1 MLSRDNAKSRA
12 IGRRKT
18 AGPPLA
24 DSRVARGKGRPAF
37 YLSGR
42 SGPMKKTAGFS
53 IFELLIV
60 IAVVAVVSAIVTPNI
75 ISWRNNAKLRG
86 AADNL
91 KGDLQMS
98 KARAVRERTPVT
110 VTFGATDYQVTY
122 TDKDG
127 NTRTLRDRKLPA
139 GVRVDL
145 DNTGFGAM
153 GDKTR
158 FNGRGIPVAG
168 SAMLVNTKGDQKSI
182 VVSTLG
188 RIRIQ

>member
-1 MLSRDNAKSRA
+1 
-12 IGRRKT
+12 
-18 AGPPLA
+18 
-24 DSRVARGKGRPAF
+24 
-37 YLSGR
+37 
-42 SGPMKKTAGFS
+42 MKKSAGFS

-60 IAVVAVVSAIVTPNI
+60 IAVIAVVSAIVAPNI
-75 ISWRNNAKLRG
+75 INWRNNAKLRG
-86 AADNL
+86 AAGNL

-110 VTFGATDYQVTY
+110 VTFTATNYQVTY

-127 NTRTLRDRKLPA
+127 TTRTLRDRKLPA

-145 DNTGFGAM
+145 DSTGFGAM
-153 GDKTR
+153 GDKTQ

-168 SAMLVNTKGDQKSI
+168 SAMLVNTKGDQRKL

-188 RIRIQ
+188 RIRIE

>member
-1 MLSRDNAKSRA
+1 
-12 IGRRKT
+12 
-18 AGPPLA
+18 
-24 DSRVARGKGRPAF
+24 
-37 YLSGR
+37 
-42 SGPMKKTAGFS
+42 MKKTAGFS
-53 IFELLIV
+53 IFELLVV

-110 VTFGATDYQVTY
+110 VTFGAIDYQVTY

-127 NTRTLRDRKLPA
+127 NTRILRDRKLPA

>member
-1 MLSRDNAKSRA
+1 
-12 IGRRKT
+12 
-18 AGPPLA
+18 
-24 DSRVARGKGRPAF
+24 
-37 YLSGR
+37 
-42 SGPMKKTAGFS
+42 MKKSAGFS

-60 IAVVAVVSAIVTPNI
+60 IAVIAVVSAIVTPNI

-110 VTFGATDYQVTY
+110 VTFTATNYQVTY
-122 TDKDG
+122 TDKNG
-127 NTRTLRDRKLPA
+127 NVQTVRNRKLPA

-153 GDKTR
+153 GDKTE

-168 SAMLVNTKGDQKSI
+168 SARLVNTKGAQKSI

>member
-1 MLSRDNAKSRA
+1 
-12 IGRRKT
+12 
-18 AGPPLA
+18 
-24 DSRVARGKGRPAF
+24 
-37 YLSGR
+37 
-42 SGPMKKTAGFS
+42 MKKTAGFS

-127 NTRTLRDRKLPA
+127 NTQTLRDRKLPA

>member
-1 MLSRDNAKSRA
+1 
-12 IGRRKT
+12 
-18 AGPPLA
+18 
-24 DSRVARGKGRPAF
+24 
-37 YLSGR
+37 
-42 SGPMKKTAGFS
+42 MKKSAGFS

-60 IAVVAVVSAIVTPNI
+60 IAVIAVVSAIVTPNI

-110 VTFGATDYQVTY
+110 VTFTATNYQVTY
-122 TDKDG
+122 TDKNG
-127 NTRTLRDRKLPA
+127 NIQTVRNRKLPA

-153 GDKTR
+153 GDKTE
-158 FNGRGIPVAG
+158 FNGRGIPIAG
-168 SAMLVNTKGDQKSI
+168 SARLVNTKGDQKSI